1 METNDYLKI
10 RTLDALRI
18 ERRILSERITA
29 VEERFLHRIRKT
41 VRFWHTL
48 CKILSHG

>member
-10 RTLDALRI
+10 RTLNALRI
-18 ERRILSERITA
+18 ERKALSERISS

-41 VRFWHTL
+41 IRLWHTL